1 MTEIQKAYLSII
13 KNTNFNSFNGNE
25 IVNDLLM
32 NKKLWEYVKPTFTLN
47 SPEFDIKEIE
57 SKEPFIDTLLIKV
70 TNRYKGKWKHLFHKW
85 KADSIT
91 NINENVIE
99 IYFD

>member
-47 SPEFDIKEIE
+47 SP
-57 SKEPFIDTLLIKV
+57 
-70 TNRYKGKWKHLFHKW
+70 
-85 KADSIT
+85 
-91 NINENVIE
+91 
-99 IYFD
+99 